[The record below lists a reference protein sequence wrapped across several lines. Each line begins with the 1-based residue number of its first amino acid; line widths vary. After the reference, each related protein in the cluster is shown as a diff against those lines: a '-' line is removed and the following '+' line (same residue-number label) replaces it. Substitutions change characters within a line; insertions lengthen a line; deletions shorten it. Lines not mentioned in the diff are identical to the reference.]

1 MDIARDFTLDA
12 SREGNF
18 NPEMYTY
25 LLMGMNHVVRHQ
37 SEMEKAHYEEDKAQS
52 IALVMTLM
60 YKYRKLGSPTND
72 FYIQM
77 INFLQFYREFDK
89 IDIVLQNMNKD
100 KIVFDGRVYVE
111 WSFINYYFHYYFHY
125 YLDMLLS
132 LMRLRTPKWW
142 LIFTMMLK
150 TM

>member
-37 SEMEKAHYEEDKAQS
+37 SDMEKAHYEEDKAQS

-111 WSFINYYFHYYFHY
+111 
-125 YLDMLLS
+125 
-132 LMRLRTPKWW
+132 
-142 LIFTMMLK
+142 
-150 TM
+150 